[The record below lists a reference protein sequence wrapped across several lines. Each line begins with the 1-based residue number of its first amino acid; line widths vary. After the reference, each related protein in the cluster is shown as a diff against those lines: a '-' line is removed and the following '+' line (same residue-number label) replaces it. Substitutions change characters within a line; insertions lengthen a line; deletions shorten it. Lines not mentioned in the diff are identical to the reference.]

1 MKVTK
6 IKDELKKMDTQ
17 QLREKLEQL
26 RGQLFTLKLNAK
38 TSHVKNHAEF
48 KQLKQNI
55 ARVLTFMKQN
65 ELAPQATV

>member
-6 IKDELKKMDTQ
+6 LNDELKQMDVK

-26 RGQLFTLKLNAK
+26 RGQLFSIKLNAK

-48 KQLKQNI
+48 KFLRGNI
-55 ARVLTFMKQN
+55 ARVLTFIREKKLSQS
-65 ELAPQATV
+65 ATK

>member
-6 IKDELKKMDTQ
+6 LNDEFKQMDAK

-38 TSHVKNHAEF
+38 TSHVKNHADF
-48 KQLKQNI
+48 KLLRGNI
-55 ARVLTFMKQN
+55 ARVLTFVRGK
-65 ELAPQATV
+65 ELHGATK